1 MKARASDK
9 NAAHQLAAQIE
20 ALHDEF
26 RKLSKAT
33 TLKDLA
39 SQFAAVLSAVFPNTK
54 IDVLHRSDRADP
66 WRILHQGSSKS
77 AEHLLSFPDDLV
89 SSSCYLDKT
98 STRMCAVRKLADESE
113 TGTVLTQHVR
123 NKKFTDIDAGSLR
136 IFLQLL
142 DNAYQSML
150 HRQKEKELVFALNH
164 RVLQLNSLIDT
175 GIEVSK
181 FNQRTLPHQLA
192 LERAASLT
200 NASKGLVRVTSKK
213 GEKEE
218 IFFPTGERT
227 RKVGNPGHCITAT
240 FRFGGRTYSF
250 KLFEKESR
258 HGILPFE
265 ETDQLLLDALARQ
278 VHASLE
284 NRYLHQ
290 QELEKQKIEREISV
304 AAAIQQRILPEA
316 LPVIDG
322 YDIAGINIP
331 SKLVGGDYFDCI
343 SLPDGRY
350 VLVMADVAGKG
361 MPAALLV
368 SSLHAYLSAY
378 LETPMS
384 LAELAVRLNKV
395 ICRTSTS
402 DKFITAFIALLTPET
417 GHIEAVNAGHNP
429 VYWLKND
436 DTIEELKA
444 SGVPF
449 GMLDM
454 DLPYKS
460 EQMILGRGER
470 LLLYTDGIPEATNEE
485 NRLYE
490 SAAPLQEFLKRH
502 KSDRA
507 DAFIKH
513 LIDDIRKITGDAP
526 QSDDITALYLVRG

>member
-1 MKARASDK
+1 MKASAPKSSH
-9 NAAHQLAAQIE
+9 AHRLLIQIE
-20 ALHDEF
+20 SLQDGF
-26 RKLSKAT
+26 RKFSKAA

-39 SQFAAVLSAVFPNTK
+39 DQFATVLNRVFPNTQTH
-54 IDVLHRSDRADP
+54 VFHRTDLADQWHSLQP
-66 WRILHQGSSKS
+66 GSPHALFLPS
-77 AEHLLSFPDDLV
+77 PDKLTDA
-89 SSSCYLDKT
+89 SGFLDKT
-98 STRMCAVRKLADESE
+98 SRSICAVQSLVDKSYV
-113 TGTVLTQHVR
+113 GFVLTQQSG
-123 NKKFTDIDAGSLR
+123 NKKYSDDDIVSLR
-136 IFLQLL
+136 LFVQLF
-142 DNAYQSML
+142 DNAYQSLL
-150 HRQKEKELVFALNH
+150 HRRKEKELVFALNH

-181 FNQRTLPHQLA
+181 LYQRTSPHQLA

-218 IFFPTGERT
+218 TFFPVGERT
-227 RKVGNPGHCITAT
+227 RKVEDPSHCITSS
-240 FRFGGRTYSF
+240 FKFGGNAYTF

-265 ETDQLLLDALARQ
+265 ETDQLLLDALTRQ

-304 AAAIQQRILPEA
+304 AAGIQQRIIPEA
-316 LPVIDG
+316 LPAIEG

-384 LAELAVRLNKV
+384 LAELAGRLNKV
-395 ICRTSTS
+395 ICRTSTA
-402 DKFITAFIALLTPET
+402 DKFITAFIALLTPAT
-417 GHIEAVNAGHNP
+417 GEIEAVNAGHNP

-436 DTIEELKA
+436 STIQEIKA

-449 GMLDM
+449 GMLDL
-454 DLPYKS
+454 DLPYQS
-460 EQMILGRGER
+460 EQIVLGQGER
-470 LLLYTDGIPEATNEE
+470 VLLYTDGIPEATSEQNQ
-485 NRLYE
+485 LYE
-490 SAAPLQEFLKRH
+490 STVPLQEFLKRH
-502 KSDRA
+502 ESDSA
-507 DAFIKH
+507 DAFIKE
-513 LIDDIRKITGDAP
+513 LIDDIKKFTADAP
-526 QSDDITALYLVRG
+526 QSDDITALYLVRL